1 MSLSLGSQ
9 PGFTEIS
16 DATFDAGNAASD
28 AALKALNTAAKFA
41 AVRNEQFFGYYGN
54 GETVALPT
62 SPADGYAYA
71 RSELRYSFG
80 WYWTGSATGACNGTQ
95 TAPSRGATTGAGQ
108 LLQMGANVD
117 QATGVVSTVV
127 SYFKS
132 AEQDTTDGI
141 LLVITHAQRS
151 R

>member
-28 AALKALNTAAKFA
+28 AALKALNAAAKFA
-41 AVRNEQFFGYYGN
+41 AVRNEQFFGYYRN
-54 GETVALPT
+54 GEMVALPT

-71 RSELRYSFG
+71 RSELRYSCS
-80 WYWTGSATGACNGTQ
+80 WYTTGSAIAACNGTL
-95 TAPSRGATTGAGQ
+95 TPPTPGASTGQGTI
-108 LLQMGANVD
+108 LGMLSNVD
-117 QATGVVSTVV
+117 QASGAVRTVV
-127 SYFKS
+127 SYYKTS
-132 AEQDTTDGI
+132 QMDTTDGI